1 MRYSANLTMLF
12 NEVSFVDRF
21 FKAQEAG
28 FRYVEFAFPY
38 SYNSLE
44 LSHKLRENELELT
57 LFNAPPGNWD
67 KGERGLAAL
76 KDQKAE
82 FYNSL
87 NIALEYALAMQC
99 PRVHV
104 MAGIVPTA
112 EREYAKNLY
121 IENIAYAAELFRP
134 YQICVLLEPL
144 NTSSVPGYLISSQT
158 ETATIIREI
167 GLDNVKLQFDLFH
180 AQIMDGNITQ
190 TLYKTKDVIG
200 YIQVSSVPSR
210 NEPGTEELNFPY
222 FCRLIQNIGYDGYI
236 GLEYKP
242 RNGTEKSFSLIESLR
257 LFQ

>member
-12 NEVSFVDRF
+12 NEFVFLDRF
-21 FKAQEAG
+21 SKAQEAG

-38 SYNSLE
+38 SWNNLE
-44 LSHKLRENELELT
+44 ISHKLKENGLELT

-76 KDQKAE
+76 KNQKDK

-87 NIALEYALAMQC
+87 NIALDYALAMQC

-104 MAGIVPTA
+104 MAGIVPTT

-121 IENIAYAAELFRP
+121 IENITYAAELFQP
-134 YQICVLLEPL
+134 YKICVLLEPL
-144 NTSSVPGYLISSQT
+144 NTNLVPGYFISSQI

-180 AQIMDGNITQ
+180 AQIMHGNITQ
-190 TLYKTKDVIG
+190 TLDKTKDVLG
-200 YIQVSSVPSR
+200 YIQASSVPSR

-222 FCRLIQNIGYDGYI
+222 FCQLLQNIGYDGYI

-242 RNGTEKSFSLIESLR
+242 RNGTVKGFSLIENLR
-257 LFQ
+257 SFQ